1 MATGTES
8 KGWWAT
14 MPGILTA
21 LAGLV
26 TAVAGLLVA
35 LHQIGA
41 LGGEAESVDSPSNST
56 EDSTPS
62 PVPAG
67 SPMPEGDPFG
77 AVTYAP
83 VGPDGP
89 GAGTP
94 GAAVLTF
101 YDALWAN
108 DESTLRAV
116 LDPESDLDLAAL
128 RFTRSQASTLNHMA
142 DQLDALFDPEGTSA
156 SEPVPETEMNVRV
169 EGVWRS
175 GRRARVLVA
184 DESGAQHTV
193 DLVRHGDGW
202 KILRLGGAS

>member
-41 LGGEAESVDSPSNST
+41 LGGEAETDPPSNAT
-56 EDSTPS
+56 EDSTPT

-67 SPMPEGDPFG
+67 SSVPGGGPGG
-77 AVTYAP
+77 SVTYAP

-89 GAGTP
+89 GAGTA
-94 GAAVLTF
+94 GATVLTF

-128 RFTRSQASTLNHMA
+128 RFTRSQSNALNHMA

-156 SEPVPETEMNVRV
+156 PEPVPETEEMNVRV

-175 GRRARVLVA
+175 GRRARALVA
-184 DESGAQHTV
+184 DESGAQHMV

-202 KILRLGGAS
+202 KVLRLGGAF